1 MNNEPLDVLL
11 EKLSAGNLDA
21 AQQVF
26 HDYEPYLRKVVR
38 RHLPEQLRAKFDS
51 IDVVQSVWADVLQG
65 FRESGRRFAN
75 SNHLRNFLVLVT
87 RHRLTDRIRHH
98 RKAMGREEPLVNGD
112 SDHMATSREPRPSQ
126 VAQAQELWQRMLDL
140 CPPEYHELLR
150 LKREGLSL
158 DEIAAQ
164 TGLHEG
170 SVRRILRKLAG
181 RLASSRQAVLAAS
194 NEAS

>member
-1 MNNEPLDVLL
+1 MNTEPLDVLL
-11 EKLSAGNLDA
+11 EKLSAGDLDA

-26 HDYEPYLRKVVR
+26 RDYEPYLRKVVR
-38 RHLPEQLRAKFDS
+38 RHLPEQLRPKFDS
-51 IDVVQSVWADVLQG
+51 LDVVQSVWADVLRD
-65 FRESGRRFAN
+65 FRVSGRRFAN

-98 RKAMGREEPLVNGD
+98 RKAMEREESLESTD
-112 SDHMATSREPRPSQ
+112 AERMATSPEPRPSQ
-126 VAQAQELWQRMLDL
+126 VAQAEELWQRMLEL
-140 CPPEYHELLR
+140 CPPEYHEMLR

-158 DEIAAQ
+158 EEIAAQ

-181 RLASSRQAVLAAS
+181 RLACNRQAVGAAFDD
-194 NEAS
+194 AS